1 MTIANA
7 CLLGVCVLLADAPAL
22 KLRASGIG
30 AAAAASPM
38 TIELVRWSTDVERA
52 SLMKALSAP
61 PPPPPTPVGPGPA
74 GTSAAGR
81 GLRGRGPAPPPPSPL
96 MRLTAAIKSAPTV
109 GFIWGDGPTGFSI
122 KYAWRAAASD
132 GRERIVLVTDRRI
145 GANSTSWP
153 AAKGAAADADFTVLE
168 MRIDGKGGEAKLSLT
183 APVVV
188 DTAAN
193 TLALDASVDAPA
205 LLKVTR

>member
-1 MTIANA
+1 MTIAKA
-7 CLLGVCVLLADAPAL
+7 CILGVCVLVADAPAL

-52 SLMKALSAP
+52 PLMTALTAPSAP
-61 PPPPPTPVGPGPA
+61 PAPPPAPVGPGAA

-81 GLRGRGPAPPPPSPL
+81 GARGRGAAPPPPPSPL

-122 KYAWRAAASD
+122 KYAWRATASD
-132 GRERIVLVTDRRI
+132 GRERI
-145 GANSTSWP
+145 
-153 AAKGAAADADFTVLE
+153 
-168 MRIDGKGGEAKLSLT
+168 
-183 APVVV
+183 
-188 DTAAN
+188 
-193 TLALDASVDAPA
+193 
-205 LLKVTR
+205 